1 VAVAVFFTAG
11 LTTGFALATDF
22 AGCFAVL
29 IAPDFLAGA
38 FALTGFADFT
48 ALFAGAFFAAGLAAA
63 LRTGFSDPVSA
74 LTVFFAK
81 VFAGTL
87 AAAFLAAGLARE
99 VAALDAI
106 FFVLLTDFVTVAF
119 MVPLSLNELAPL
131 RSDRALRAIYRS
143 RIIQARY
150 PLSSKLG

>member
-11 LTTGFALATDF
+11 LTTGFTLATDF

-48 ALFAGAFFAAGLAAA
+48 ALFAGAFFAAA
-63 LRTGFSDPVSA
+63 LRAGFSDPVSA